1 MLELEI
7 VPRLDALRA
16 KKQTFLKFQNLKS
29 EREDIA
35 NYLIL
40 FDYFNTLVSYINLTP
55 VKSREI

>member
-1 MLELEI
+1 